1 MHMSPG
7 LHDSSSFIF
16 LSLLIERIKINF
28 FMQPQNECIFDTKYS
43 PLLFNL
49 SQVLIGMYNW
59 WQLVCCCSTDST
71 EHVCTVPVSG
81 AVNIARKFVSFY
93 LNSHRLLPG

>member
-1 MHMSPG
+1 MKLFLSSAWQRHAMHMSPG

-59 WQLVCCCSTDST
+59 WQLVRCCSTDST

-81 AVNIARKFVSFY
+81 AVNISI
-93 LNSHRLLPG
+93 

>member
-49 SQVLIGMYNW
+49 SQVLIG
-59 WQLVCCCSTDST
+59 VCIIGVSLCAAAVQNMFVQCSAVQYST
-71 EHVCTVPVSG
+71 VQ
-81 AVNIARKFVSFY
+81 NMFVQCQWRGRSI
-93 LNSHRLLPG
+93 